1 MRFLR
6 FLPLVIWI
14 ALSSLGTAGSA
25 ASDVLV
31 SSYRDSILSW
41 RQDREER
48 LRSENGWLTIA
59 GLCWLE
65 PGANRFGTDPEN
77 QIVFPEGSAPAQA
90 GSIVLEQRGDGS
102 VIRLVAEENVEI
114 ACNDTLVSERVL
126 RPDDPGPADVLSLGR
141 IKFWI
146 LKRADRWAVRLR
158 DPEHPLRREFT
169 GIDFYPVN
177 EDYRIGA
184 KFEFLQ
190 PPETLLVPNMAG
202 YVDTMQAFGR
212 VFFELAD
219 STHSLTPMTD
229 SPADSNLFIVM
240 SDKTTGVETYGG
252 GRFLTARLE
261 PGGRVIL
268 DFNKAYN
275 PPCAFNPYTTC
286 PLPPEGN
293 ALPVAIRAG
302 EKRYIGSGQ

>member
-6 FLPLVIWI
+6 ILPLLLWI
-14 ALSSLGTAGSA
+14 PLSSFETAGSA
-25 ASDVLV
+25 ASDHTS

-41 RQDREER
+41 REDREER

-59 GLCWLE
+59 GLYWLE
-65 PGANRFGTDPEN
+65 PGANAFGTDPGNE
-77 QIVFPEGSAPAQA
+77 IVFPEGSAPARA
-90 GSIVLEQRGDGS
+90 GSIVLEQRGDDS
-102 VIRLVAEENVEI
+102 VIRLVAEDNVEI
-114 ACNDTLVSERVL
+114 ACNDTLVSERIL
-126 RPDDPGPADVLSLGR
+126 RPDNPGPADVLSLGR
-141 IKFWI
+141 LKFWI

-158 DPEHPLRREFT
+158 DPEHPLRKEFT

-177 EDYRIGA
+177 EDYRIVA
-184 KFEFLQ
+184 RFEPLH

-202 YVDTMQAFGR
+202 YVDTMQAFGKAL
-212 VFFELAD
+212 FELEG
-219 STHSLTPMTD
+219 STHSLIPMTD
-229 SPADSNLFIVM
+229 SPADSNLFFVM

-261 PGGRVIL
+261 PGGRLIL

-286 PLPPEGN
+286 PLPPDGN
-293 ALPVAIRAG
+293 DLPVAIRVG
-302 EKRYIGSGQ
+302 EKRYLGPVH